1 MENWP
6 VPPNVKQLRGFLGLT
21 GYYRR
26 FIKAYASI
34 NKPLTLLLKNG
45 FKRNAKAQSTF
56 DQLKQAMISVPVL
69 ALPNFEKEFT
79 MKWLPKLM
87 GFDYEIIFK
96 KGVENVLADALSR
109 IQRLLQPLPVLN
121 TMWYSIS
128 MDFMKGLLKSQGKN
142 IIMVVVDRLSKY
154 NHFIALVHPF
164 NSAQIDGQIE
174 VVNIGLECY
183 LRFLNT
189 TPYEVLYS
197 QTPPI
202 HIPYVSGESL
212 VSSAVY
218 YEVAPHVVFRCV
230 VWFLGVLQDR
240 MKAQADK
247 HRSERQFMVG
257 DWVYLKLQPH
267 RQVSTRTG
275 KFSKLSP
282 KYYGPFQI
290 QAKIGE
296 VTYKLV
302 LPTQAQIHDVFH
314 VSQLKKCTGQKLN
327 VGVLPQCDN
336 NGLIQAQPVA
346 ILERRIVKVG
356 NAAGVFVLVQWS
368 NSDPEDAVNKNN
380 VQKLKAKVERKS
392 LALKAK
398 KESSDEECLTSGSE
412 DEEYAMAVKDFK
424 KFFKRRATLII
435 LLENVQNHRKTRTKE
450 PLSEVLGAVD

>member
-1 MENWP
+1 MGVATDPSKIKAMENWS

-79 MKWLPKLM
+79 VETDASRIGIWAFLIQEGHPIAYLSKTLSAKHQLMSTYKKEFLAVIPALERWRGYLLDRHFKIKTDHFSLKYLLDKRITTPTQMKWLPKLM

-109 IQRLLQPLPVLN
+109 IQRKGKLVVAKNEALRTALLTHFHSGPVGGHVGVKVTLHKLCSLFYWKKRRREIKQFVRECDVCQRCKPDLSSNPGLLQPLPVLN

-202 HIPYVSGESL
+202 HIPYVSGESRVDSVDRTL
-212 VSSAVY
+212 IARE
-218 YEVAPHVVFRCV
+218 EVVR
-230 VWFLGVLQDR
+230 
-240 MKAQADK
+240 
-247 HRSERQFMVG
+247 
-257 DWVYLKLQPH
+257 
-267 RQVSTRTG
+267 
-275 KFSKLSP
+275 
-282 KYYGPFQI
+282 
-290 QAKIGE
+290 
-296 VTYKLV
+296 
-302 LPTQAQIHDVFH
+302 
-314 VSQLKKCTGQKLN
+314 
-327 VGVLPQCDN
+327 
-336 NGLIQAQPVA
+336 
-346 ILERRIVKVG
+346 
-356 NAAGVFVLVQWS
+356 
-368 NSDPEDAVNKNN
+368 
-380 VQKLKAKVERKS
+380 
-392 LALKAK
+392 ALKFH
-398 KESSDEECLTSGSE
+398 L
-412 DEEYAMAVKDFK
+412 
-424 KFFKRRATLII
+424 KRT
-435 LLENVQNHRKTRTKE
+435 Q
-450 PLSEVLGAVD
+450 DM